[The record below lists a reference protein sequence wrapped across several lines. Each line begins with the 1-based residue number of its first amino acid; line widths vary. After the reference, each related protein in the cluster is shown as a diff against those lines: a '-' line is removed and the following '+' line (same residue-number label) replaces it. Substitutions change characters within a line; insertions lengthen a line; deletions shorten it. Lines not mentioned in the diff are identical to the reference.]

1 MKKSLLMAGAIVLG
15 VGLAAGGA
23 RAQAPPAP
31 PVRTPA
37 PAVPPPTAPGTTRP
51 GAAAPAPPII
61 IPGVRTVM
69 VFPFENNTSAGGR
82 PLGEA
87 IAEAVRRGLE
97 ASRAYTAVRFDPNS
111 LLIQRTREENPM
123 LREAITGVID
133 PTTGAVEQTRAM
145 QIAARTGMQALMLGS
160 IEDYRFN
167 KDTNT
172 VEMVATAQ
180 ILNAQSGEPLRTA
193 GVTGSAT
200 GAAGADES
208 TVAQAA
214 AANVATQILSGL
226 AVPPPP
232 PSIKPPP
239 RRTRDIETQE
249 EGGARRRFPGWIPA
263 AVLLGIVV
271 GTVR

>member
-1 MKKSLLMAGAIVLG
+1 
-15 VGLAAGGA
+15 
-23 RAQAPPAP
+23 
-31 PVRTPA
+31 
-37 PAVPPPTAPGTTRP
+37 
-51 GAAAPAPPII
+51 
-61 IPGVRTVM
+61 M

-82 PLGEA
+82 ALGAA

-97 ASRAYTAVRFDPNS
+97 ASRAYTAVQFDPNS

-123 LREAITGVID
+123 LREAIAGVID

-167 KDTNT
+167 KDTNA

-180 ILNAQSGEPLRTA
+180 ILNALTGEPLRTA

-208 TVAQAA
+208 TIAQAA
-214 AANVATQILSGL
+214 ATDVASRILSGL
-226 AVPPPP
+226 AVPQPPP
-232 PSIKPPP
+232 PPPAV
-239 RRTRDIETQE
+239 RRQTRATETQE
-249 EGGARRRFPGWIPA
+249 QSGGRRRFPGWIPA
-263 AVLLGIVV
+263 AILLGIVA
-271 GTVR
+271 GSVR